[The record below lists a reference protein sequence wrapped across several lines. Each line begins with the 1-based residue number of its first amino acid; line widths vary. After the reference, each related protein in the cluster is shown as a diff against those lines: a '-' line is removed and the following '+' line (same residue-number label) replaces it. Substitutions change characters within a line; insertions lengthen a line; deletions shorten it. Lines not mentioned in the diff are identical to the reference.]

1 MTRKYEG
8 MFLFDPAATPDWEAC
23 RAELDRLMDR
33 IGAKVIVANKW
44 DERRLAYDIR
54 GRKRG
59 IYGLTFFEADPDKL
73 TELERDTNLSEAVL
87 RVLVLKAEHL
97 TEEEMKEAASRP
109 VDPANGDDKPKVTPG
124 APAGAPVK
132 SEDPGKEEAKPV
144 EALAGKQEVNAEST
158 VATAEKATAEK
169 AEEIT
174 EETGTEE

>member
-1 MTRKYEG
+1 
-8 MFLFDPAATPDWEAC
+8 MFLFDPAAAPDWEAC

-33 IGAKVIVANKW
+33 IGARVIVANKW
-44 DERRLAYDIR
+44 DERRLAYEIR

-59 IYGLTFFEADPDKL
+59 IYGLTFFEVDPDKL

-87 RVLVLKAEHL
+87 RVLILKAEHL

-109 VDPANGDDKPKVTPG
+109 IDTASGDDKPQVTPG
-124 APAGAPVK
+124 APAK
-132 SEDPGKEEAKPV
+132 SEDRGKEKAKPV
-144 EALAGKQEVNAEST
+144 EALVSNKEVDAEST
-158 VATAEKATAEK
+158 VATAEKAAAEK